1 MEKANVD
8 QAATRIL
15 RYKFNKGLFEDP
27 YNVIDEMLQVV
38 ASPEWIAN
46 PTEIHTNEDLRAA
59 RPAIEV
65 EMAERLQAESAVLL
79 KNDNDLLPLKDGI
92 KVYVQAS
99 NESMLNTTSSTSP
112 STPPSWRPWTRPM
125 SSSVT
130 SLPRM
135 K

>member
-1 MEKANVD
+1 MAPRYVDNKYSSLWPDIIEGLETGEVEKANVD

-79 KNDNDLLPLKDGI
+79 KNDNDLLP
-92 KVYVQAS
+92 
-99 NESMLNTTSSTSP
+99 
-112 STPPSWRPWTRPM
+112 
-125 SSSVT
+125 
-130 SLPRM
+130 
-135 K
+135 